1 MYGKSDT
8 GFPQR
13 IVCLSSEH
21 VEICYALGAGERVV
35 GVPGTAHRP
44 AEARDKP
51 RIGGFTSF
59 RADKIQEL
67 EPDLRGAHPRRTARL
82 LLESPLGG
90 RRARD
95 HRHGGRPPR
104 PRQAGP

>member
-21 VEICYALGAGERVV
+21 VEICYALGAESAWWEC
-35 GVPGTAHRP
+35 PGTAHRP

-51 RIGGFTSF
+51 RVGGFTSF
-59 RADKIQEL
+59 RADKIREL
-67 EPDLRGAHPRRTARL
+67 EPDLVLCL
-82 LLESPLGG
+82 LGPPGRYL
-90 RRARD
+90 RRAD
-95 HRHGGRPPR
+95 PR
-104 PRQAGP
+104 PGFRSSAPTHAR